1 VPQLLEQANAK
12 NSGFRKPTQNQTW
25 SSTKATLT
33 RALQGKIVRKA
44 TQNDLQLFL
53 ELMTE
58 FYAESGYELEREST
72 TKAFHMILE
81 QPDLGQI
88 WLIQDGTTDVGHV
101 LVTFKFAMEYA
112 GMIACI
118 DDLFVM
124 KAFRNRGLST
134 SALEEIREYCQAN
147 QLRGMTVEVGNDN
160 APAQKVYRRI
170 GFKTLENRELLGL
183 ALENPAHVV

>member
-1 VPQLLEQANAK
+1 M
-12 NSGFRKPTQNQTW
+12 
-25 SSTKATLT
+25 
-33 RALQGKIVRKA
+33 RKA
-44 TQNDLQLFL
+44 TPSDLPLFL

-72 TKAFHMILE
+72 SKAFQTILE
-81 QPDLGQI
+81 QPNLGQI
-88 WLIQDGTTDVGHV
+88 WLIQDDIKDVGHV
-101 LVTFKFAMEYA
+101 LITFKFAMEYA

-118 DDLFVM
+118 DDLFVL

-134 SALEEIREYCQAN
+134 SALEEIRAYCQAN

-170 GFKTLENRELLGL
+170 GFETLENRELLGL

>member
-1 VPQLLEQANAK
+1 M
-12 NSGFRKPTQNQTW
+12 
-25 SSTKATLT
+25 
-33 RALQGKIVRKA
+33 RKA
-44 TQNDLQLFL
+44 NEDDLLLFL

-58 FYAESGYELEREST
+58 FYGESGYELERNST
-72 TKAFHMILE
+72 TKAFQAILE
-81 QPDLGQI
+81 QPKLGRI
-88 WLIQDGTTDVGHV
+88 WFIQDGSQDVGHV

-118 DDLFVM
+118 DDLFVRSPY
-124 KAFRNRGLST
+124 RNRGLST
-134 SALEEIREYCQAN
+134 AALEEIRTYCKAN

-170 GFKTLENRELLGL
+170 GFETLENRQLLGL